1 MGWEGG
7 VVGVGV
13 GHALHPTAAAQ
24 QGLPANHGPVT
35 RIELWGIHSDDNT
48 EASKGS
54 EWWL

>member
-1 MGWEGG
+1 M
-7 VVGVGV
+7 
-13 GHALHPTAAAQ
+13 GHALHPIAAAQ

-35 RIELWGIHSDDNT
+35 GIELWGIHSDDNT